1 MHDGMCVW
9 LMMVCMMHDGRCVW
23 CMMAGVCVCARDGM
37 CVCDAR
43 WGVCVC
49 DVWWCP
55 YVYVRACMSMCAC
68 ARACGRGVGGGKEYY
83 ILNRKPIILVEVQN
97 T

>member
-9 LMMVCMMHDGRCVW
+9 LMMVCMMHDGRCVCVCVRWHVCVW
-23 CMMAGVCVCARDGM
+23 CTMVCVCVM
-37 CVCDAR
+37 Y
-43 WGVCVC
+43 

-68 ARACGRGVGGGKEYY
+68 ARACGRGVEWGGGREG
-83 ILNRKPIILVEVQN
+83 ILRDQIK
-97 T
+97 